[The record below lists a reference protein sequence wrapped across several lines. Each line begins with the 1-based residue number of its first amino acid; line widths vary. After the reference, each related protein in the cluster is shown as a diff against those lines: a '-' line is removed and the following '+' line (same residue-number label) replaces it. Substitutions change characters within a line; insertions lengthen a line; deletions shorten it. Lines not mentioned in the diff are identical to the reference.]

1 MTEVRMALLRWGVK
15 GGEEAQIF
23 GGESVLLRQR
33 NLGALPWNE
42 SAGGGSGRVGGR
54 NCILGGRRQLELY
67 PSEHELQLK

>member
-1 MTEVRMALLRWGVK
+1 MALLRWGVK
-15 GGEEAQIF
+15 GEEAQIF

-42 SAGGGSGRVGGR
+42 SVGGGSGEQGEG
-54 NCILGGRRQLELY
+54 NLALGGRRLLELY